1 MRGKKMKMSK
11 GQRLKRRAKRRL
23 PAGVPNPVDVHVG
36 NRVRARRTLLGL
48 SQEKLGE
55 AVGLT
60 FQQIQKYERGSNRI
74 GSSRLYQLSLILDVP
89 IGYFF
94 DDVPGSLK
102 TVEGQVARGLRDI
115 GKPRGKA
122 DPLTKRETLE
132 LVRAYY
138 RISSPSVRKLLFEMV
153 KACAGAGD

>member
-1 MRGKKMKMSK
+1 MKTSK
-11 GQRLKRRAKRRL
+11 GQRLKRRARKRL
-23 PAGVPNPVDVHVG
+23 PAGVANPVDVHVG
-36 NRVRARRTLLGL
+36 NRLRQRRTLLGF
-48 SQEKLGE
+48 SQEKLGD

-94 DDVPGSLK
+94 DDVPSGLK

-115 GKPRGKA
+115 GNPRAEA
-122 DPLTKRETLE
+122 DSLTKRETLE

-138 RISSPSVRKLLFEMV
+138 RISRPSIRKLLFEMI
-153 KACAGAGD
+153 KACAQAGD